1 MNSMVVQP
9 SGDDRSH
16 APGPIQDPR
25 VIEGVRLFNER
36 EYFAC
41 HDVFEEIW
49 SEIID
54 DRRELYQ
61 GSIHT
66 AVALFHFSEGNLG
79 GARKMYGSAVGYL
92 TPFRERFTGF
102 DLGRLLDDFM
112 SCFAELLAAREY
124 PARLAIPV
132 DRIPLIHLTHQDE
145 QP

>member
-1 MNSMVVQP
+1 MVVEH
-9 SGDDRSH
+9 SDDDRSISLD
-16 APGPIQDPR
+16 AINDPR
-25 VIEGVRLFNER
+25 VIEGVRLFNEQ

-61 GSIHT
+61 GLIHT

-79 GARKMYGSAVGYL
+79 GARKMHDSAVGYL
-92 TPFRERFTGF
+92 TPFRERSTGF
-102 DLGRLLDDFM
+102 DLGRLLDDFT

-124 PARLAIPV
+124 PAGLAIPV
-132 DRIPLIHLTHQDE
+132 DRIPLIHLTREDE
-145 QP
+145 QQ